1 MANTFFGM
9 TIASSGLAASNI
21 SINTTAHNLSNV
33 NTEGY
38 TKQVATKTP
47 SSSIRVY
54 STYGTVGTGV
64 SVTSIDQL
72 RSSYYD
78 TKYWNNNANYGEYS
92 TLERYSLLAEDYL
105 DEFTLEGFITEY
117 ENLFKTINSLT
128 MDPTSDVARN
138 QFVNYSLSICNYFN
152 TLSTNLADIQK
163 SANDEVKTTV
173 DSINTI
179 AEQIASLN
187 KQINVIEI
195 NGGVANDLRDA
206 RNLLVDELS
215 KYINTSVAEKD
226 IGGGATEY
234 IVYINDQILVD
245 GYYYNTILCEARGSV
260 NFNDMAESIIDLT
273 KQINDAEAAGEDA
286 TDLRVS
292 RDEIIGELDK
302 YFEVQV
308 NESPNGDGTH
318 EYTVK
323 VNNEEFIN
331 TDDYKS
337 ISDVTG
343 ESSVRRNASDTN
355 GLYQLRWNNGLTF
368 NVYNSAMHGSLKAAI
383 DIRDGCN
390 SGYEILG
397 MKGGDGEF
405 YKKDGE
411 VVSVYDLTGEEYAEL
426 VAQGYTKELTLVVDP
441 YRNSTYKGIPF
452 YQQQIN
458 EFVSEFSKMVN
469 DTIKGGR
476 DDVAD
481 FFVNNYVRND
491 EVSNYIT
498 AANVTVNPDIIKDIS
513 LLPYSYDPTQG
524 AANVDMVTAL
534 YELRE
539 QVVLDN
545 CTFEEYLRSI
555 VSVIGIDTKRSST
568 FSENYDNIRSTIDNQ
583 RLSISGVDEDEETVD
598 LVKFQNAYQLSSK
611 VISVMQQIYS
621 KLIEETGL

>member
-33 NTEGY
+33 NTAGY
-38 TKQVATKTP
+38 TKQVATTTP

-138 QFVNYSLSICNYFN
+138 QFVNYALSICNYFN

-215 KYINTSVAEKD
+215 KYINTSVSEKD

-260 NFNDMAESIIDLT
+260 NFNDMAEEIIEYT
-273 KQINDAEAAGEDA
+273 KQINEAEAAGEDA
-286 TDLRVS
+286 TDLRTS
-292 RDEIIGELDK
+292 RDEVIAELDK
-302 YFEVQV
+302 YFDVQV
-308 NESPNGDGTH
+308 NETDNGDGTH
-318 EYTVK
+318 EYVVM
-323 VNNEEFIN
+323 VNNEKFIE
-331 TDDYKS
+331 TDDYKA
-337 ISDVTG
+337 IADVTG

-397 MKGGDGEF
+397 MMGGDGEF

-441 YRNSTYKGIPF
+441 YRNSTYKGIPY

-458 EFVSEFSKMVN
+458 EFISEFAKKVN

-476 DDVAD
+476 EDVAD
-481 FFVNNYVRND
+481 FFVNNFVRSD
-491 EVSNYIT
+491 EVSDYIT
-498 AANVTVNPDIIKDIS
+498 AANVTVNPNIIKDIS

-555 VSVIGIDTKRSST
+555 VSVVGIDTKRAAT

>member
-21 SINTTAHNLSNV
+21 SINTTAHNISNV

-38 TKQVATKTP
+38 TKQYANTSP

-64 SVTSIDQL
+64 TVNSIDQL

-117 ENLFKTINSLT
+117 ENFFKTVNSLT

-138 QFVNYSLSICNYFN
+138 QFVNYALSLCNYFN
-152 TLSTNLADIQK
+152 TLSTNLADVQK

-195 NGGVANDLRDA
+195 NGGVANDLRDS

-215 KYINTSVAEKD
+215 KYINTSVTEKD
-226 IGGGATEY
+226 MGGGATEY

-260 NFNDMAESIIDLT
+260 NFNDLAEEIIEYNR
-273 KQINDAEAAGEDA
+273 QINDTESTGGDA
-286 TDLRVS
+286 TDLRAS
-292 RDEIIGELDK
+292 RDKLINELDK
-302 YFEVQV
+302 YFDVQV
-308 NESPNGDGTH
+308 NETPNGDGTS
-318 EYTVK
+318 EYTVF
-323 VNNEEFIN
+323 VNNEKFIE
-331 TDDYKS
+331 TYDYKA
-337 ISDVTG
+337 IADVTG

-397 MKGGDGEF
+397 MVNEDGEF
-405 YKKDGE
+405 FKKDGE
-411 VVSVYDLTGEEYAEL
+411 VVSVYDLTGEEYVDL

-441 YRNSTYKGIPF
+441 YRNSTYKGIPY

-458 EFVSEFSKMVN
+458 EFCSTFSKMIN
-469 DTIKGGR
+469 STIKG
-476 DDVAD
+476 DNANEID
-481 FFVNNYVRND
+481 FFVNNFSRTD

-539 QVVLDN
+539 EVVLDN

-555 VSVIGIDTKRSST
+555 VSVIGIDAKRSTT

-583 RLSISGVDEDEETVD
+583 RLSISGVDEDEEAVD

-621 KLIEETGL
+621 KLIEETGI

>member
-33 NTEGY
+33 NTKGY
-38 TKQVATKTP
+38 TKQYANTAP

-64 SVTSIDQL
+64 TVNSIDQL

-92 TLERYSLLAEDYL
+92 TLERYSLMTEDYL

-117 ENLFKTINSLT
+117 ENLFKTINALT

-138 QFVNYSLSICNYFN
+138 QFVNYSLSLCNYFN

-179 AEQIASLN
+179 AEEIASLN
-187 KQINVIEI
+187 KQINIIEI
-195 NGGVANDLRDA
+195 NGGAANDLRDA
-206 RNLLVDELS
+206 RNVLVDELS
-215 KYINTSVAEKD
+215 KYINTSIEEKD
-226 IGGGATEY
+226 MGGGATEY

-260 NFNDMAESIIDLT
+260 NFNDMAKEIIEYT
-273 KQINDAEAAGEDA
+273 RQINDAESTGGDA
-286 TDLRVS
+286 TDLRAA
-292 RDEIIGELDK
+292 RDKLIGELDK
-302 YFEVQV
+302 YFDVQV
-308 NESPNGDGTH
+308 TETPNGDGTSS
-318 EYTVK
+318 YVVK
-323 VNNEEFIN
+323 VNNEEFVD
-331 TDDYKS
+331 TYDYKT
-337 ISDVTG
+337 IADVTG
-343 ESSVRRNASDTN
+343 ESSVRRNASDIN

-397 MKGGDGEF
+397 MVSPDGEF
-405 YKKDGE
+405 FKKDGE
-411 VVSVYDLTGEEYAEL
+411 VISVYDLTGEEYSEL
-426 VAQGYTKELTLVVDP
+426 VAQGYTKEMTMVVDP
-441 YRNSTYKGIPF
+441 YRNSTYKGIPH

-458 EFVSEFSKMVN
+458 EFVRTFAEKVN
-469 DTIKGGR
+469 STIKGGR
-476 DDVAD
+476 DDVMD
-481 FFVNNYVRND
+481 FFINNFSKTD
-491 EVSNYIT
+491 EVSNYVT
-498 AANVTVNPDIIKDIS
+498 AANVTVNPEIIKDITN
-513 LLPYSYDPTQG
+513 LPYSYDPTQG

-539 QVVLDN
+539 EVVLDN
-545 CTFEEYLRSI
+545 CTFEEYLRSV
-555 VSVIGIDTKRSST
+555 VSVVGIDSKRATT
-568 FSENYDNIRSTIDNQ
+568 FSENYNNIRLTIDNQ